1 MDSTLGAIAVM
12 RTRRLTIGLACAVL
26 LGGAAAVR
34 ADDQDAIDY
43 RQHIM
48 NTMQEQVAAIDMIL
62 KQRAPAE
69 NFATHVRVLAVAA
82 STAKSAFQPKV
93 PGGEAKPEVWTNWTD
108 FSSRLDTLVAALGDL
123 EKTANSGGLAAGAP
137 KVQAA
142 LSCKGCH
149 DSYLLPKK

>member
-1 MDSTLGAIAVM
+1 MMSTM
-12 RTRRLTIGLACAVL
+12 RMTTGLAFAAL
-26 LGGAAAVR
+26 LAGAPAVR
-34 ADDQDAIDY
+34 ADDQDVIDY

-62 KQRAPAE
+62 KQQAPAE
-69 NFATHVRVLAVAA
+69 NFVTHVKVLAGAA

-108 FSSRLDTLVAALGDL
+108 FADRLDKLVAALGDL
-123 EKTANSGGLAAGAP
+123 EKTANSGGLAAARP

-149 DSYLLPKK
+149 DTYLLPKN

>member
-1 MDSTLGAIAVM
+1 MT
-12 RTRRLTIGLACAVL
+12 TGLACAAL
-26 LGGAAAVR
+26 LAGAPAVH

-62 KQRAPAE
+62 KQQAPAE
-69 NFATHVRVLAVAA
+69 NFATHVKVLAVAA

-108 FSSRLDTLVAALGDL
+108 FANRLDKLVEAIGDL
-123 EKTANSGGLAAGAP
+123 EKTTISGGLAAAGP

-149 DSYLLPKK
+149 DTYLSPKN